1 MQEGPQQKGKLIN
14 EGTDSLVTLL
24 LKLVGVLLQ
33 QHHATLL
40 TVFAAGLSV
49 DEYSTVVATI
59 SVVLSPDLP
68 TSLMAWLAAA
78 LPCAKVLTRLW
89 PGGDFCSDVMR

>member
-1 MQEGPQQKGKLIN
+1 MQEGPQQKGILIN
-14 EGTDSLVTLL
+14 EGNDSLVTLL

-40 TVFAAGLSV
+40 TVFAAGLCA
-49 DEYSTVVATI
+49 DEYCTVVAKI
-59 SVVLSPDLP
+59 SAVLSPDLP
-68 TSLMAWLAAA
+68 ACLMAWLAAV

-89 PGGDFCSDVMR
+89 PGGDFCSDVMQ